1 MSRKM
6 RIFSSLRFKMMFG
19 ISILIILIMVGVT
32 GVISDKARETVMAES
47 LDKGRAIAQNLSMI
61 AEEAILTSDD
71 ISLFMPFKKSVKESR
86 GIMYAFVSDKEGKII
101 AHNDVTRVDSI
112 YSTPSE
118 FEEIY
123 SDKEKRIISFG
134 LKEKLTYDIS
144 TPVGDVEQ
152 LGYVHIGID
161 GSIIEEVVES
171 MRKSIQMIMF
181 AGLLLGAVGA
191 FIVASMQVRPILML
205 VSAVRAI
212 GEGKLDQKIEIKRK
226 DEIGDLTDAFNDMA
240 KGLQEREFIRQ
251 TFQKFV
257 HKDVANELL
266 SNPDMVKVGGER
278 KKATII
284 FTDIRGFTPLSE
296 SLKPEDLIGLVNG
309 YFKQLLPII
318 DRNGGVL
325 DKFIGDAM
333 MIVFGAPI
341 EKDDDAMRAVRTGLE
356 MQQKLQEMKKEKEK
370 EGRKTIVM
378 GIGINTG
385 YVVAGNVGSEDRM
398 EYTVLG
404 DVVNVAAR
412 IEGQSRT
419 GEVMISEE
427 TYNEVRDFIKVSGD
441 VDQVALKGKSKPMN
455 IYTVEKII

>member
-1 MSRKM
+1 MSRKKM
-6 RIFSSLRFKMMFG
+6 FFNSIKFKMIFAFG
-19 ISILIILIMVGVT
+19 SLILLIMAGVA
-32 GVISDKARETVMAES
+32 GVISENVRETIVGES

-61 AEEAILTSDD
+61 AEEAILTKDD
-71 ISLFMPFKKSVKESR
+71 TSLFMPLAKSVEESR
-86 GIMYAFVSDKEGKII
+86 GIIYAFVRENNGNIL
-101 AHNDVTRVDSI
+101 AHNDVSKVDSR
-112 YSTPSE
+112 
-118 FEEIY
+118 Y
-123 SDKEKRIISFG
+123 SDPSGFKEILSDKQKRIISYMSG
-134 LKEKLTYDIS
+134 GKLAYDIS
-144 TPVGDVEQ
+144 TPVGGVEK

-161 GSIIEEVVES
+161 SSIIDKVVGAT
-171 MRKSIQMIMF
+171 RNKIQLMTII
-181 AGLLLGAVGA
+181 GLIIGAIGA
-191 FIVASMQVRPILML
+191 FIISTMQVRPILML
-205 VSAVRAI
+205 VSGVKAI

-240 KGLQEREFIRQ
+240 KGLQEKEFIRQ
-251 TFQKFV
+251 TFQKLV
-257 HKDVANELL
+257 HKDVVNELL

-356 MQQKLQEMKKEKEK
+356 MQQKLNEMKKEKEK

-385 YVVAGNVGSEDRM
+385 YVVAGNVGSQDRM

-404 DVVNVAAR
+404 DVVNVASR

-427 TYNEVRDFIKVSGD
+427 TYNEVRDFVKVSGE
-441 VDQVALKGKSKPMN
+441 VEQVSLKGKSKPMN

>member
-6 RIFSSLRFKMMFG
+6 RIFSSLRFKMMVG
-19 ISILIILIMVGVT
+19 ISILIVLIMVGVT

-61 AEEAILTSDD
+61 AEEAMLTSDD
-71 ISLFMPFKKSVKESR
+71 ISLFLPFKKSVKESR
-86 GIMYAFVSDKEGKII
+86 GIIYAFVSDKEGRII
-101 AHNDVTRVDSI
+101 AHNDVTQVDSG
-112 YSTPSE
+112 YSSPSV
-118 FEEIY
+118 FEELY
-123 SDKEKRIISFG
+123 SDKEKRIISFSSEG
-134 LKEKLTYDIS
+134 RLTYDIS

-152 LGYVHIGID
+152 LGFVHIGVD
-161 GSIIEEVVES
+161 GSIIEDVVES
-171 MRKSIQMIMF
+171 MRKSIQMIML
-181 AGLLLGAVGA
+181 AGLLIGAVGA

-205 VSAVRAI
+205 VSGVRAI
-212 GEGKLDQKIEIKRK
+212 GEGKLEQRIEIKRK

-257 HKDVANELL
+257 HKDVVNELL
-266 SNPDMVKVGGER
+266 SNPDMIKVGGER
-278 KKATII
+278 KKATVI

-296 SLKPEDLIGLVNG
+296 SMNPEELIGLLNS
-309 YFKQLLPII
+309 YFGQLLPII
-318 DRNGGVL
+318 DENGGVL
-325 DKFIGDAM
+325 DKFIGDSM
-333 MIVFGAPI
+333 MIVFGTPL
-341 EKDDDAMRAVRTGLE
+341 EKDDDSLRAVKTGLE
-356 MQQKLQEMKKEKEK
+356 MQQKLKELNTQRERD
-370 EGRKTIVM
+370 GMAPVIM

-404 DVVNVAAR
+404 DAVNIAAR
-412 IEGQSRT
+412 IEGQSRS

-427 TYNEVRDFIKVSGD
+427 TYEETKGKIKVSGD
-441 VDQVALKGKSKPMN
+441 VDHVSLKGKSRPMN

>member
-6 RIFSSLRFKMMFG
+6 RIFSSLRFKMMLG
-19 ISILIILIMVGVT
+19 ISILIVLIMVGVT

-71 ISLFMPFKKSVKESR
+71 ISLFLPFKKSVKESR
-86 GIMYAFVSDKEGKII
+86 GIIYAFVSDKDGKII

-112 YSTPSE
+112 YSDPSE
-118 FEEIY
+118 FEELY
-123 SDKEKRIISFG
+123 SDKERRIISFNG
-134 LKEKLTYDIS
+134 GEKLTYDIS

-152 LGYVHIGID
+152 LGFVHIGID
-161 GSIIEEVVES
+161 GSIIEDVVES
-171 MRKSIQMIMF
+171 MRKSIQMIML
-181 AGLLLGAVGA
+181 AGLLIGAVGA

-257 HKDVANELL
+257 HKDVVNELL
-266 SNPDMVKVGGER
+266 SNPDMIKVGGER
-278 KKATII
+278 KKASVI

-296 SLKPEDLIGLVNG
+296 SMKPEELIGLLNS
-309 YFKQLLPII
+309 YFGQLLPII
-318 DRNGGVL
+318 DENGGVL
-325 DKFIGDAM
+325 DKFIGDSM
-333 MIVFGAPI
+333 MIVFGTPL
-341 EKDDDAMRAVRTGLE
+341 EKDDDSLRAVKTGLE
-356 MQQKLQEMKKEKEK
+356 MQVKLKELNSQRERD
-370 EGRKTIVM
+370 GMPTVIM

-404 DVVNVAAR
+404 DAVNIAAR

-427 TYNEVRDFIKVSGD
+427 TYKETKGKIKVSGE
-441 VDQVALKGKSKPMN
+441 VDHVSLKGKSKPMN

>member
-1 MSRKM
+1 M
-6 RIFSSLRFKMMFG
+6 
-19 ISILIILIMVGVT
+19 
-32 GVISDKARETVMAES
+32 
-47 LDKGRAIAQNLSMI
+47 
-61 AEEAILTSDD
+61 
-71 ISLFMPFKKSVKESR
+71 
-86 GIMYAFVSDKEGKII
+86 
-101 AHNDVTRVDSI
+101 
-112 YSTPSE
+112 
-118 FEEIY
+118 
-123 SDKEKRIISFG
+123 
-134 LKEKLTYDIS
+134 
-144 TPVGDVEQ
+144 
-152 LGYVHIGID
+152 
-161 GSIIEEVVES
+161 
-171 MRKSIQMIMF
+171 
-181 AGLLLGAVGA
+181 LGAVGA

-212 GEGKLDQKIEIKRK
+212 GEGKLDQRIEIKRK

-257 HKDVANELL
+257 HKDVVNELL

-309 YFKQLLPII
+309 YFKELLPII

-341 EKDDDAMRAVRTGLE
+341 EKDDDAIRAVRTGLE
-356 MQQKLQEMKKEKEK
+356 MQQKLNEMKKEKEK

-385 YVVAGNVGSEDRM
+385 YVVAGNVGSQDRM

-427 TYNEVRDFIKVSGD
+427 TYNEVKDFIKVSGE
-441 VDQVALKGKSKPMN
+441 VDQVSLKGKSEPMN

>member
-1 MSRKM
+1 MSREM
-6 RIFSSLRFKMMFG
+6 RIFTSLRFKMMLG
-19 ISILIILIMVGVT
+19 ISILIVLIMVGVT

-71 ISLFMPFKKSVKESR
+71 ISLFLPFKKSVKESR
-86 GIMYAFVSDKEGKII
+86 GIIYAFVSDNNGRII
-101 AHNDVTRVDSI
+101 AHNDVTMVDST
-112 YSTPSE
+112 YSAPSE
-118 FEEIY
+118 FEEIS
-123 SDKEKRIISFG
+123 SDKEKRIISYRG
-134 LKEKLTYDIS
+134 GKKLTYDIS
-144 TPVGDVEQ
+144 TPVGDVEK
-152 LGYVHIGID
+152 LGYVHIGVD
-161 GSIIEEVVES
+161 GSIIEDVVRS
-171 MRKSIQMIMF
+171 MRKSIQMIML
-181 AGLLLGAVGA
+181 AGLMLGAVGA

-205 VSAVRAI
+205 VAAVRGI

-257 HKDVANELL
+257 HKDVVNELL
-266 SNPDMVKVGGER
+266 SKPDMVKVGGER

-296 SLKPEDLIGLVNG
+296 SMRPEELIGLLNS
-309 YFKQLLPII
+309 YFGQLLPII
-318 DRNGGVL
+318 DRNGGIL

-333 MIVFGAPI
+333 MIVFGTPL
-341 EKDDDAMRAVRTGLE
+341 EKDDDSLRAVRTGLE
-356 MQQKLQEMKKEKEK
+356 IQEKLKELNSER
-370 EGRKTIVM
+370 ERDGLSPVIM

-404 DVVNVAAR
+404 DAVNIAAR
-412 IEGQSRT
+412 IEGHSRT

-427 TYNEVRDFIKVSGD
+427 TYRETKDRIKIVGEVDHVS
-441 VDQVALKGKSKPMN
+441 LKGKSKPMN